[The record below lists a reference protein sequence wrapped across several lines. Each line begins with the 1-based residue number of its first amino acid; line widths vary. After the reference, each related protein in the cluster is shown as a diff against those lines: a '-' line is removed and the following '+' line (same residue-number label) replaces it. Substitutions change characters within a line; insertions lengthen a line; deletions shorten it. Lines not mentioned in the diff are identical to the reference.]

1 MNKTY
6 YLNGEAFTFET
17 QEELDAWLAE
27 NPGASETNDKVSFKP
42 NIFENTESST
52 GSAATAAAISNKNTV
67 STDNVEESTEEFD
80 YFEDY
85 RGIDNFGGIEQ
96 TPGYKK
102 TNYKRQTGRFDKLEY
117 KPYQDVPFDEI
128 QLPTNFPQGMYD
140 DAYAKQQEIDLEKN
154 KKLLDEI
161 FFQDWGTNDASEVRA
176 KLYGRSLF
184 IEDLG
189 GRQPFQPPA
198 SPSGH
203 KLDMGYRYWSNSN
216 KREEDRNTYIRLK
229 SDEQKIKFNSKFELK
244 EDANKA
250 IIAAGDNYI
259 SIEDMDIVEL
269 ERNGEKA
276 KADELR
282 KERGYVKLLNEDGT
296 LKNYIPKKVEEEA
309 SNIGTS
315 NDESVLNEMRAEK
328 FYNLMASI
336 NLANDNKDAGRN
348 LKTLG
353 DVGIFGKLKA
363 SDAIPGRSKNMYDVM
378 DIIANIS
385 ESGELLAELQ
395 KLPSKTATSRQFN
408 KALEEFVT
416 INRAIEINADL
427 RLIDEQGFFEEI
439 FMSETNDQVVE
450 TFSNMMEANGY
461 QIDDETIKRAGSDWG
476 GEGGLNIGGTEYELR
491 DMLEGGRDVA
501 THLVPLAASV
511 YLTKKL
517 PMGFGKKA
525 KNLGKLLDQKVNVLG
540 RFVKNAG
547 PQSRIF
553 RNVVDLSLGGVKETI
568 VLGLA
573 DMPAE
578 NLFGADP
585 FVYNSKTGEFS
596 PTFPFA
602 LGFGNVAAGK
612 ILNKLNTTKNIFT
625 PMLAAI
631 NRSKTAQSLLEM
643 NIGATTGTATMFFAE
658 EVVNLTNFNDLGYE
672 SQEDM
677 KQGEGF
683 KNLVETYIG
692 MLMFQSISPSMK
704 QNSLSKLATGMKNDI
719 MRASTG
725 LSSRTRTAAKSFG
738 VKTNKKGEFNLQD
751 LNNKKAEQLFN
762 LSKLEK
768 DKSIEGFEA
777 EFNKKRQKIE
787 NEYDQ
792 LVFHNELKLA
802 KQLAKKEGKYKEYL
816 VNTFDI
822 FNKMNSGQQTTAK
835 DVDRIAALSEVELS
849 FLKKR
854 FQVSE
859 NSDFGNMLSEKHNV
873 YKSIVKLV
881 KEQRLHRVSPE
892 AREVQIKEYLN
903 QAEVLGKIENL
914 KTAIETQPHLKNVN
928 KQKIKELQEKLDL
941 STENIIKNEKL
952 YDKILK
958 DKFKTEVEFSKLMAR
973 EIGAGFN
980 LLSESQYNKLEGV
993 QKGSEGSYNRVKN
1006 QIYINKDAALKARQ
1020 LGTPLHEIT
1029 HAILKNSLK
1038 ETFVEDGVEKTRV
1051 SKEGMVKINKFLD
1064 LLNSK
1069 ERKLVEERMESE
1081 YKFEKD
1087 SEGNFITKPNGDR
1100 IVRPKNEYYEEYL
1113 TAFGD
1118 VLKNKE
1124 VAESPGLTARL
1135 KTYFEPIFRQAGFAK
1150 LDVSTNS
1157 GKGLYNMIKAIQK
1170 SSETGVVNKDVLN
1183 VLKTSKNVTGKN
1195 IAESRTVTK
1204 EMAETSSKV
1213 DKLYNEKGLEGYNEI
1228 IDIIKGKDAQGRQ
1241 VSKDFVKFYTE
1252 IYREHPGY
1260 ESKKDLLYDAMA
1272 NDPIYG
1278 VLGSIVK
1285 YNPAKGTTM
1294 AEHIL
1299 GRLKQG
1305 KHIDI
1310 ANKILG
1316 KDAQR
1321 QFTKKLDAAEVKEL
1335 ESKQLTAEE
1344 LTDINLAKEKI
1355 QQAPNFRK
1363 SIVKGE
1369 EKGINQ
1375 ELIDRVETAVV
1386 KTFGTKLPLPNTKG
1400 FEKNLEN
1407 NFKTELKKPIADLMG
1422 KGPEYEIFLRDNFDQ
1437 IMKFVDNRFFV
1448 QIERLSK
1455 PKDRIFTEVE
1465 IESMSVKETDK
1476 AISEGRVPKNTSRTA
1491 GNALYK
1497 FKKPTPAEFIKFY
1510 IGSGL
1515 GSTKGTRKD
1524 RLAEVIGIELA
1535 KDMTSQVL
1543 LKPEVIAKVKNIS
1556 ILELE
1561 RSIEG
1566 TGKDSQK
1573 VIEAREMMFDTYL
1586 ERVASEI
1593 GRDPNLMFSV
1603 TEIKRD
1609 ARELKKILKQTDVRE
1624 VFDINKK
1631 TSIIK
1636 RKDGTE
1642 YNPEAVKIV
1651 FDHWQ
1656 IGNLTD
1662 AVRQSQGKGNLGYN
1676 YEPYLQAQSVGK
1688 ITRLKEKGIQIT
1700 GGTGEKSIYY
1710 PPQGNWKGGT
1720 VQQADMVAKW
1730 WNNSQMWE
1738 LKFGKARGSRNPAGF
1753 VNYTKGTITRS
1764 KKRTDSKEEALVVE
1778 AMQKAIKNGAKE
1790 VEAILREQ
1798 NILKPGEDF
1807 TSQTKIPNEVHK
1819 LLSGRGNAKAK
1830 LADNSVIVN
1839 GKFVE
1844 VDYLNKGVFNF
1855 QMGGKGA
1862 FVLGEPSVNNR
1873 IAMEA
1878 GATRLEGN
1886 FELKARIYATSYK
1899 FKGTDITA
1907 GYTYKLS
1914 AEALL
1919 SPKNITSKSTLD
1931 LDSPG
1936 AWKKMANTTAAKK
1949 MKQAYIAE
1957 QTALKVNNAK
1967 NKEVGLPASKTNK
1980 EAIENAKTFDKALTK
1995 GAEFKKKARGMST
2008 FDFDE
2013 TVGISENFVFATK
2026 GKQKKKIASNEWPFV
2041 GDKLLAE
2048 GWKMDFTDFNK
2059 VTKGKPGPLMQK
2071 LKNQIKKYG
2080 PENVFILTAR
2090 APESQKAIHDYLKT
2104 EGVEIPFKNITGLG
2118 NSTGEAKAMWMLK
2131 KFSEGYNDMY
2141 FVDDALPNVKA
2152 VKDVLSQL
2160 DIKSSVQQ
2168 AYMSSKTTLNEKV
2181 NNIMDHSLGIE
2192 VNKTFSKAE
2201 AKVRGKDIKRRRVFM
2216 RDSAADLELLIEP
2229 LYGKGKKGNENKKWF
2244 KKEFIMPFETG
2255 IRDYNVARQ
2264 SAKND
2269 YMSLRKQN
2277 KDVVKQISK
2286 EVEGTSFTNDMA
2298 MRVYLWNK
2306 AGYKIPDLAK
2316 STETKLVEHIKK
2328 NPSLQ
2333 AYAERF
2339 ATITKQEKG
2348 LKEPGENWWGETMA
2362 GEVTNIDR
2370 GVSRKQY
2377 LQQFID
2383 VKNQIFSEQNLNKM
2397 ESKLGTRWRE
2407 NITDMFDRMQTG
2419 RTRSLKL
2426 DRGSAAMM
2434 NYLNGGIGT
2443 IMNFNTRSAALQ
2455 TISTLNFLNMRENN
2469 PISAGRAMANVPQ
2482 FAKDFLYIMNSP
2494 MLKQRRD
2501 GLAINVTEAEIASA
2515 AASSPNM
2522 IQGVISKVLKVGYTP
2537 TKLADSF
2544 AISFGGA
2551 TFYRNR
2557 IKMYEKQ
2564 GMKTK
2569 DAEKQSFLDF
2579 QVLAER
2585 TQQSSRADLLS
2596 RQQTSLIGR
2605 IILPFA
2611 NTPMQMNR
2619 AGMKDILDV
2628 AKGRTRGVRN
2638 ISEAMGRIT
2647 YYMGAQVAM
2656 FAGLQSALFGMLYN
2670 DDDVSEEKIASTKAY
2685 TLQSTMDS
2693 MLRGFGVQGALIS
2706 TFKNATLEFLK
2717 QNAKTPFKA
2726 DYTEVAEDLLNLS
2739 PPIGSKFGMLDAA
2752 GDRLKYNKKT
2762 PFKFELGN
2770 PKLEASLMTIQ
2781 ALSNA
2786 PVYAPYQNANNL
2798 KHALSDQYETWQR
2811 VLMAG
2816 GWTTFNVGIELEK
2829 KKAPRLKRKK
2839 FEDINIHDF

>member
-1 MNKTY
+1 MTETY
-6 YLNGEAFTFET
+6 YLNGEEYTFDT
-17 QEELDAWLAE
+17 QEKLDEWLAA
-27 NPGASETNDKVSFKP
+27 NPGASKTNDKVSSNLNLESF
-42 NIFENTESST
+42 NFEPTPSVQTERV
-52 GSAATAAAISNKNTV
+52 AAPTIEVEQQAETLLKKQELDEVFFATHQ
-67 STDNVEESTEEFD
+67 TDN
-80 YFEDY
+80 
-85 RGIDNFGGIEQ
+85 
-96 TPGYKK
+96 P
-102 TNYKRQTGRFDKLEY
+102 
-117 KPYQDVPFDEI
+117 
-128 QLPTNFPQGMYD
+128 
-140 DAYAKQQEIDLEKN
+140 
-154 KKLLDEI
+154 
-161 FFQDWGTNDASEVRA
+161 SEVRA
-176 KLYGRSLF
+176 KMYGKDLF
-184 IEDLG
+184 IEDISSSNGLVYNMPNLPEG
-189 GRQPFQPPA
+189 YGI
-198 SPSGH
+198 
-203 KLDMGYRYWSNSN
+203 DMGNDYWSNSN
-216 KREEDRNTYIRLK
+216 KREEDRSTYIRLK
-229 SDEQKIKFNSKFELK
+229 SEEEANTFNSKFAIK
-244 EDANKA
+244 EDADKA
-250 IIAAGDNYI
+250 IVAAGDNYI
-259 SIEDMDIVEL
+259 SLDDMDIVKL
-269 ERNGEKA
+269 EREGK
-276 KADELR
+276 KDMADLLR
-282 KERGYVKLLNEDGT
+282 EERGYVKLLNDDGS
-296 LKNYIPKKVEEEA
+296 LRNYIPKEIEEKA
-309 SNIGTS
+309 GDVGSS
-315 NDESVLNEMRAEK
+315 NDLSVLNNMRTEK
-328 FYNLMASI
+328 YHNLIASVKLAFENSQPGTNP
-336 NLANDNKDAGRN
+336 NLN
-348 LKTLG
+348 TLG
-353 DVGIFGKLKA
+353 DVSIGKQLLENIKDAFG
-363 SDAIPGRSKNMYDVM
+363 SDTSLNDVM
-378 DIIANIS
+378 SIIGNIN
-385 ESGELLAELQ
+385 ESGELLAGLH
-395 KLPSKTATSRQFN
+395 KLDSKTATARQFN

-427 RLIDEQGFFEEI
+427 ALLEEENFFKEI
-439 FMSETNDQVVE
+439 VAPTNDKVVA
-450 TFSNMMEANGY
+450 TFKDMMEVNGFK
-461 QIDDETIKRAGSDWG
+461 IDDETIKRAGSDWG
-476 GEGGLNIGGTEYELR
+476 ADGGVDIFGDEYELR
-491 DMLEGGRDVA
+491 NVLEGSRDMVS
-501 THLVPLAASV
+501 HLAPLAASV
-511 YLTKKL
+511 YLTKKI
-517 PMGFGKKA
+517 PMGKTKDF
-525 KNLGKLLDQKVNVLG
+525 GKLLDQKINILG
-540 RFVKNAG
+540 RFAKNAG
-547 PQSRIF
+547 PQSRVY
-553 RNVVDLSLGGVKETI
+553 RNAIDLTLGGVKETI

-573 DMPAE
+573 DIPAE

-585 FVYNSKTGEFS
+585 FVYNEKTGEFS
-596 PTFPFA
+596 PMFPFA
-602 LGFGNVAAGK
+602 LGFANTAAGK
-612 ILNKLNTTKNIFT
+612 ILNRLNTTKNFFT
-625 PMLAAI
+625 PMLATI

-643 NIGATTGTATMFFAE
+643 NIAATTGTATMFFAE
-658 EVVNLTNFNDLGYE
+658 EVTNLSSWMFLGYDSE
-672 SQEDM
+672 QQM
-677 KQGEGF
+677 KEETGLM
-683 KNLVETYIG
+683 KLVTTYTG
-692 MLMFQSISPSMK
+692 MLAFGSISPSMRS
-704 QNSLSKLATGMKNDI
+704 NSLSKLATGMKNDI
-719 MRASTG
+719 MRAATG
-725 LSSRTRTAAKSFG
+725 LNSRTRKAAKSYG
-738 VKTNKKGEFNLQD
+738 VETNKKGEFNLQD
-751 LNNKKAEQLFN
+751 LNNAKAKKLFELN
-762 LSKLEK
+762 KLEK

-777 EFNKKRQKIE
+777 EIKKKKEKVE

-802 KQLAKKEGKYKEYL
+802 KQLAKKEGKYRDYL
-816 VNTFDI
+816 TNTFDI
-822 FNKMNSGQQTTAK
+822 FNKMNSGQKTTAK

-854 FQVSE
+854 FQVTE
-859 NSDFGNMLSEKHNV
+859 NSDFAAMISEKHGV

-892 AREVQIKEYLN
+892 ARQTQIKEYLN
-903 QAEVLGKIENL
+903 QAEILGKIENL
-914 KTAIETQPHLKNVN
+914 KATTKTQPHLKNVN

-958 DKFKTEVEFSKLMAR
+958 DKFKTEVEFSKLMAK
-973 EIGAGFN
+973 ELGAGFN

-1020 LGTPLHEIT
+1020 LGTPLHEVT

-1038 ETFVEDGVEKTRV
+1038 ETYVEDGVEKTRV
-1051 SKEGMVKINKFLD
+1051 SKDGMVKIDQFLNK
-1064 LLNSK
+1064 LNTK
-1069 ERKLVEERMESE
+1069 ERQLVEERMESE

-1087 SEGNFITKPNGDR
+1087 SKGNFITKPNGDR
-1100 IVRPKNEYYEEYL
+1100 IIRPKNEYYEEYL

-1124 VAESPGLTARL
+1124 VAESPGLTSRL
-1135 KTYFEPIFRQAGFAK
+1135 KSYFEPILKQAGFK
-1150 LDVSTNS
+1150 NMNVSTNN
-1157 GKGLYNMIKAIQK
+1157 GEGLYNMIKAIQK

-1183 VLKTSKNVTGKN
+1183 ILKKSKNVTGQN

-1204 EMAETSSKV
+1204 KMEEGSAKIQEMWEGRNKNTNY
-1213 DKLYNEKGLEGYNEI
+1213 YN
-1228 IDIIKGKDAQGRQ
+1228 DIIQALKGKDAEGRQ
-1241 VSKDFVKFYTE
+1241 VGKDFVDFYTK
-1252 IYREHPGY
+1252 IYEGHSGY
-1260 ESKKDLLYDAMA
+1260 KSKRDLLYDAMA
-1272 NDPIYG
+1272 TDPTYG
-1278 VLGSIVK
+1278 VLGAIIS
-1285 YNPAKGTTM
+1285 YNPAKNPSI
-1294 AEHIL
+1294 ASHIF
-1299 GRLKQG
+1299 GRMNQG
-1305 KHIDI
+1305 KHIDV
-1310 ANKILG
+1310 ANIILG
-1316 KDAQR
+1316 KDAAR
-1321 QFTKKLDAAEVKEL
+1321 QFTKSLDVAEAKEI
-1335 ESKQLTAEE
+1335 EANQLTAEE
-1344 LTDINLAKEKI
+1344 LTDISLAKEKI

-1369 EKGINQ
+1369 EKGINK
-1375 ELIDRVETAVV
+1375 ELIDKVETAVV

-1400 FEKNLEN
+1400 FEKKLEN
-1407 NFKTELKKPIADLMG
+1407 SFKTELKKPIADLMG
-1422 KGPEYEIFLRDNFDQ
+1422 KGPEYEIFLRDNFES

-1491 GNALYK
+1491 GNTLYK

-1556 ILELE
+1556 LLELE

-1573 VIEAREMMFDTYL
+1573 VIEAREMMFETYL

-1609 ARELKKILKQTDVRE
+1609 ARELKKILNQTDVRE
-1624 VFDINKK
+1624 VFDINKR

-1642 YNPEAVKIV
+1642 YHPEAVDFV
-1651 FDHWQ
+1651 FGEWQ

-1662 AVRQSQGKGNLGYN
+1662 AIRQSGRKGNLGYA
-1676 YEPYLQAQSVGK
+1676 YEPFLQEQSVGQV
-1688 ITRLKEKGIQIT
+1688 TRLKDKGVKIT
-1700 GGTGEKSIYY
+1700 GGTGEKNIYY
-1710 PPQGNWKGGT
+1710 PPEGNWKGGT
-1720 VQQADMVAKW
+1720 VQQADMVARW

-1738 LKFGKARGSRNPAGF
+1738 LKFGNARSSKNPAGF

-1764 KKRTDSKEEALVVE
+1764 KKRADAKEEALVVE
-1778 AMQKAIKNGAKE
+1778 SMQKAIKNGAKQ

-1798 NILKPGEDF
+1798 NVLKPGEDF
-1807 TSQTKIPNEVHK
+1807 TSQTKIPLEVHN
-1819 LLSGRGNAKAK
+1819 LLSGRGSAKAK
-1830 LADNSVIVN
+1830 LADNSVTVN

-1844 VDYLNKGVFNF
+1844 VDYLKKGVFNF
-1855 QMGGKGA
+1855 QMAGKGA
-1862 FVLGEPSVNNR
+1862 FILGEPSVNNR

-1886 FELKARIYATSYK
+1886 FELKTRIYASSYK
-1899 FKGTDITA
+1899 NKAGETI

-1919 SPKNITSKSTLD
+1919 SPKNITSKSTLN

-1967 NKEVGLPASKTNK
+1967 TKKVGLPASKTNK

-1995 GAEFKKKARGMST
+1995 GAKFKKKARGMST

-2090 APESQKAIHDYLKT
+2090 APESQKAIHDYLKS
-2104 EGVEIPFKNITGLG
+2104 EGVEIPFENVTGLG

-2160 DIKSSVQQ
+2160 DIKSNVQQ
-2168 AYMSSKTTLNEKV
+2168 AYMSSKTTLNERV

-2192 VNKTFSKAE
+2192 ANKTFSKAE
-2201 AKVRGKDIKRRRVFM
+2201 AKVRGKDIKRRRIFM

-2255 IRDYNVARQ
+2255 IRDYNTARQ

-2316 STETKLVEHIKK
+2316 GTETKLVEHVKN

-2333 AYAERF
+2333 NYAERF

-2383 VKNQIFSEQNLNKM
+2383 VKNEIFSEANLNKM

-2426 DRGSAAMM
+2426 DRGSSAMM

-2469 PISAGRAMANVPQ
+2469 PISAARAMGNIPQ
-2482 FAKDFLYIMNSP
+2482 FSKDFMTIMNSD

-2557 IKMYEKQ
+2557 IKMYQKQ
-2564 GMKTK
+2564 GMENKA
-2569 DAEKQSFLDF
+2569 AEKQAFLDF

-2619 AGMKDILDV
+2619 AGMKDILDL
-2628 AKGRTRGVRN
+2628 AKGRTKGLRN
-2638 ISEAMGRIT
+2638 KSEAIGRIS

-2656 FAGLQSALFGMLYN
+2656 FAGLQSALFAMLFN
-2670 DDDVSEEKIASTKAY
+2670 DEDVTEEKIASTKTY
-2685 TLQSTMDS
+2685 TLQSTADS

-2706 TFKNATLEFLK
+2706 SFKNATLEFFK
-2717 QNAKTPFKA
+2717 QNAKPAFKA
-2726 DYTEVAEDLLNLS
+2726 DYSEVAEDLLNIS

-2752 GDRLKYNKKT
+2752 GDRLKFNKDT

-2770 PKLEASLMTIQ
+2770 PKLESSLMTIQ
-2781 ALSNA
+2781 AVSNA
-2786 PVYAPYQNANNL
+2786 PVYSPYQNITNL
-2798 KHALSDQYETWQR
+2798 QNALSDQHETWQR
-2811 VLMAG
+2811 ILMGA
-2816 GWTTFNVGIELEK
+2816 GWTPYNVGIEQK
-2829 KKAPRLKRKK
+2829 KKKK
-2839 FEDINIHDF
+2839 KKKIQKFNYYVE